1 MPRRNRTSAKK
12 AGTSFER
19 LIADYLATHI
29 DDRID
34 RQIRYGAKDVG
45 DIAGLRAWGQKL
57 VAECKNVRTL
67 NLPKWAEEADI
78 ERGNADALAGIIIH
92 KRHGRSAPETQWVT
106 MTLGEFV
113 ALITGDRTHLDQENE

>member
-12 AGTSFER
+12 AGTAFER

-45 DIAGLRAWGQKL
+45 DIAGLRMWGKP
-57 VAECKNVRTL
+57 VVIECKNVTVL
-67 NLPKWAEEADI
+67 NLPRWADEAEI
-78 ERGNADALAGIIIH
+78 ERGNADALAGVVAH
-92 KRHGRSAPETQWVT
+92 KRHGNAQPQDQWVT
-106 MTLGEFV
+106 MTLGDFV